1 MFGKGVWHQGDAK
14 TGIDHGGHQRGG
26 GQLTNNIGG
35 EACQVEAV
43 HDRIIK
49 GGGTVLHRQMA
60 RPARL
65 PAECTAFYLVG
76 DPGNRQV
83 QLLRQHVIA
92 LHMWRNNGSA
102 GDTEV
107 DLKIEQPAQ
116 NAVAL
121 RTVKLPKLELCG
133 RTQM

>member
-49 GGGTVLHRQMA
+49 GGGTVY
-60 RPARL
+60 
-65 PAECTAFYLVG
+65 TDKWLV
-76 DPGNRQV
+76 P
-83 QLLRQHVIA
+83 HVF
-92 LHMWRNNGSA
+92 
-102 GDTEV
+102 
-107 DLKIEQPAQ
+107 QP
-116 NAVAL
+116 NVPL
-121 RTVKLPKLELCG
+121 FT
-133 RTQM
+133 